1 MSHARLRRLI
11 ALPAV
16 AGFGALLVWGLL
28 DVPHFGHYRGPYGYV
43 LNRVAV
49 PERHATN
56 VVSATTFDYRG
67 LDTMGEEFI
76 LFGSVLGVVLLLRGR
91 GSADDEEP
99 EAEDAV
105 ESDALRV
112 LGTLMVGVA
121 LLVGIWLV
129 AFGYVTPGGGFQ
141 GGVAIAGA
149 VLLVYISSS
158 YRAWKRMSNVEVL
171 DPVEGTGVGGYV
183 VVGVAALASSLPFLH
198 NLLGGGKTGTLLSGG
213 SIPFL
218 NLATALEVGAA
229 NVVLCSE
236 FLEQYVAPIAR
247 RRSR

>member
-1 MSHARLRRLI
+1 MNGPTRSVVFLVGAALLGLALLLATSR
-11 ALPAV
+11 LPA
-16 AGFGALLVWGLL
+16 
-28 DVPHFGHYRGPYGYV
+28 FGHYRGPYGDRINAQV
-43 LNRVAV
+43 MAQR
-49 PERHATN
+49 RTTN
-56 VVSATTFDYRG
+56 AVSAVTFDYRG

-91 GSADDEEP
+91 GSADQEEP

-112 LGTLMVGVA
+112 LGALMVGVA

-158 YRAWKRMSNVEVL
+158 YRAWKRMSNIEVL

-198 NLLGGGKTGTLLSGG
+198 NLLGGGTTGTLLSGG

-218 NLATALEVGAA
+218 NWATAIEVGAA
-229 NVVLCSE
+229 NIVLCSE